1 MPWCTLANQPGYT
14 DTPAMECSEHGLCQV
29 ARGYE
34 FVFRN
39 SHPHLIDLAMDQIMA
54 SQNIWVDQ
62 SLVESRS
69 ILDAEMGNKWACLK
83 I

>member
-29 ARGYE
+29 ARGHE

-39 SHPHLIDLAMDQIMA
+39 SHPHLIDLAMDQSMSKYLGGPEFGGIKIHFG
-54 SQNIWVDQ
+54 SGDGKQ
-62 SLVESRS
+62 
-69 ILDAEMGNKWACLK
+69 MGLS
-83 I
+83 